1 MLVTALNPHIGYD
14 AAARIAK
21 TAHATGK
28 TLRETAIEL
37 GLVTAEQYDAWVA
50 PEKMAGRG
58 RSERTPKTMSPAEAA
73 LRKHALSYPEAHE
86 DFPWGERV
94 VKVQGQGVPVP
105 RQARAGCSG

>member
-50 PEKMAGRG
+50 PEKMTGR
-58 RSERTPKTMSPAEAA
+58 
-73 LRKHALSYPEAHE
+73 
-86 DFPWGERV
+86 
-94 VKVQGQGVPVP
+94 
-105 RQARAGCSG
+105 

>member
-37 GLVTAEQYDAWVA
+37 GLVTAEQYDAWVR
-50 PEKMAGRG
+50 PRRWWESDRG
-58 RSERTPKTMSPAEAA
+58 LCS
-73 LRKHALSYPEAHE
+73 
-86 DFPWGERV
+86 RV
-94 VKVQGQGVPVP
+94 VPD
-105 RQARAGCSG
+105 RSGHTPPSPP

>member
-37 GLVTAEQYDAWVA
+37 GLVTPEQYDEWYRPDRMVG
-50 PEKMAGRG
+50 K
-58 RSERTPKTMSPAEAA
+58 
-73 LRKHALSYPEAHE
+73 
-86 DFPWGERV
+86 
-94 VKVQGQGVPVP
+94 
-105 RQARAGCSG
+105 